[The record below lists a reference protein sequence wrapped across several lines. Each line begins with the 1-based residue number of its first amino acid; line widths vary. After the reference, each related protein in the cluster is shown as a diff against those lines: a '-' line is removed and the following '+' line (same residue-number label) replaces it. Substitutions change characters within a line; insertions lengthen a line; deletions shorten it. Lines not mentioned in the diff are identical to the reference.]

1 MDSRSQ
7 ILQSI
12 ERAQVEKF
20 EYVRPP
26 VVERS
31 SSLEAFCEA
40 VADYRAVVHR
50 VDQGDLIST
59 IRRVLDGK
67 RVVVPTGILDEWRAA
82 LSHFIEDVPSADS
95 VGLSYEELDRA
106 EATLTT
112 CAVGIVETGTI
123 VLDGGAGQGRRVISL
138 IPDHHVC
145 VIFEEQIVASVEQAV
160 QVLESSIK
168 AGRALTWISG
178 PSATSDIELVRV
190 EGVHGPRTL
199 EVIVVSR
206 SR

>member
-1 MDSRSQ
+1 VDSRSQ
-7 ILQSI
+7 ILHSI
-12 ERAQVEKF
+12 ERAQVGNF
-20 EYVRPP
+20 EYVRPL

-31 SSLEAFCEA
+31 PSLEAFCEA

-59 IRRVLDGK
+59 IRMVLDGK
-67 RVVVPTGILDEWRAA
+67 RGVVPAGILDDWQKA
-82 LSHFIEDVPSADS
+82 LSHFIEDVPSADA

-123 VLDGGAGQGRRVISL
+123 VLDGGAGQGRRAISL

-168 AGRALTWISG
+168 AGRPLTWISG

-199 EVIVVSR
+199 EVIVVSK

>member
-1 MDSRSQ
+1 VDSRSQ

-31 SSLEAFCEA
+31 SSLEACCEA

-67 RVVVPTGILDEWRAA
+67 RVVVPAGILDEWRVA
-82 LSHFIEDVPSADS
+82 LSHFIEDVPSVDS

-123 VLDGGAGQGRRVISL
+123 VLDGGAGQGRRAISL

-145 VIFEEQIVASVEQAV
+145 VIYEELIVASVEQAV

-168 AGRALTWISG
+168 AGRPLTWISG

>member
-7 ILQSI
+7 ILHSL

-59 IRRVLDGK
+59 MRRVLDGK
-67 RVVVPTGILDEWRAA
+67 RVVVPAGILDEWRAA
-82 LSHFIEDVPSADS
+82 LSHLIEDVPSADL

-123 VLDGGAGQGRRVISL
+123 VLDGGAGQGRRAISL

-168 AGRALTWISG
+168 AGRPLTWISG

>member
-59 IRRVLDGK
+59 MRRVLDGK
-67 RVVVPTGILDEWRAA
+67 RVVVPAGILDEWRAA
-82 LSHFIEDVPSADS
+82 LSHLIEDVPSADL

-123 VLDGGAGQGRRVISL
+123 VLDGGAGQGRRAISL

-145 VIFEEQIVASVEQAV
+145 VIYEEQIVASVEQAV

-168 AGRALTWISG
+168 AGRPLTWISG

>member
-82 LSHFIEDVPSADS
+82 LSHLIEDVPSADL

>member
-1 MDSRSQ
+1 VDSRSQ
-7 ILQSI
+7 ILHSL

-67 RVVVPTGILDEWRAA
+67 RVVVPAGILDEWRAA
-82 LSHFIEDVPSADS
+82 LSHLIEDVPSADL

-123 VLDGGAGQGRRVISL
+123 VLDGGAGQGRRAISL

-145 VIFEEQIVASVEQAV
+145 VIYEEQIVASVEQAV

-168 AGRALTWISG
+168 AGRPLTWISG